1 VGDSSISNQ
10 IPEKFFRGPGRP
22 MARNVW
28 DLRKLLEQ
36 LPDDLLIN
44 PDEGGGKLVVFN
56 ASTTPVLSIRAASE
70 ED

>member
-1 VGDSSISNQ
+1 
-10 IPEKFFRGPGRP
+10 